1 MDLPNVTLFFQIGN
15 FCIAYFVLRKC
26 VFAPALKILAAEKSR
41 TDGLNKKIDDT
52 VAQQQQLLTQQKT
65 RWNLMKESLYKKIPS
80 FSLPSCSIDQ
90 TLPEPLKT
98 QDIKLS
104 DQQKTAVQ
112 NMLQD
117 ELSNVKL

>member
-15 FCIAYFVLRKC
+15 FCVAYFILRTC
-26 VFAPALKILAAEKSR
+26 VFAPALKILVAEQDR
-41 TDGLNKKIDDT
+41 TDGLNKKIEDT
-52 VAQQQQLLTQQKT
+52 RSEQLQLLRQQKT
-65 RWNLMKESLYKKIPS
+65 RWNFIKESLSKKIPS

-90 TLPEPLKT
+90 TLPESLKT

-104 DQQKTAVQ
+104 DQQKKAVQ

-117 ELSNVKL
+117 ELLDVKL